1 MFADRRQIV
10 ILLMGFSSGLPL
22 LLGFSTLSY
31 WLSGEGVPL
40 GAIGALVAVSA
51 PYSLKFLWAPVFDL
65 VSLPIFTKRLGRRR
79 SWLLLIQ
86 LLLILSII
94 TLGSCDPRE
103 NLAYLASA
111 AIIMAFLSASQDIII
126 DAYRIEILEER
137 EQGAGAASTQIGY
150 RAGLLVSGAGAIALS
165 AILSWFWVY
174 IIMAALVA
182 IGVVAAIIAP
192 EPKLPTRAQPR
203 STEKNRAIIL
213 KNFKNNVFRPF
224 SELLSR
230 PGIIFV
236 LVFIIFYKYGD
247 AIAGAMANPFYDQ
260 LGFAPLEIAS
270 VTKVFGVAATVFGIA
285 AGGLMV
291 TWLGVWPA
299 LLIGGILQAATNIF
313 FALLAKTGPDVYLL
327 GVAVGFDNFAGGLGS
342 TALVAYLSGLYHKSF
357 TGTQFALLTSFMA
370 LGRTILAAP
379 SGAIAEELG
388 WVLFFLSTSV
398 LAVPGIILLIW
409 IRRYP
414 AGSNDRK

>member
-174 IIMAALVA
+174 IIMAALVV

-299 LLIGGILQAATNIF
+299 LLIGGIFQAATNIF

-342 TALVAYLSGLYHKSF
+342 TALVAYLSGLCHKSF

-414 AGSNDRK
+414 VGSNDRK

>member
-1 MFADRRQIV
+1 
-10 ILLMGFSSGLPL
+10 
-22 LLGFSTLSY
+22 
-31 WLSGEGVPL
+31 
-40 GAIGALVAVSA
+40 
-51 PYSLKFLWAPVFDL
+51 
-65 VSLPIFTKRLGRRR
+65 
-79 SWLLLIQ
+79 
-86 LLLILSII
+86 
-94 TLGSCDPRE
+94 
-103 NLAYLASA
+103 
-111 AIIMAFLSASQDIII
+111 
-126 DAYRIEILEER
+126 
-137 EQGAGAASTQIGY
+137 
-150 RAGLLVSGAGAIALS
+150 LVSGAGAIAIS

-174 IIMAALVA
+174 IIMAALVV

-192 EPKLPTRAQPR
+192 EPKLPTRGPPG

-299 LLIGGILQAATNIF
+299 LLIGGIFQAATNIF

-342 TALVAYLSGLYHKSF
+342 TALVAYLSGLCHKSF

-414 AGSNDRK
+414 VGSNDRK